1 MRADITTHPRLGP
14 GHGQITL
21 GAGAAAPA
29 AIAIERNQGSA
40 RWLGPNGWQ
49 AHEHA
54 FPAGPDLEVG
64 VEAGQTVLTVGPA
77 IVEPLLEAQATAAA
91 FRLHVH
97 GETKSAAT
105 LSVRGL
111 LGSRARAAA
120 PPPPPPPP
128 PPIEEPIVEPVV
140 EPIREELKVELTAP
154 PQPPREEPKRPNL
167 GLIAAGVV
175 VVLAV
180 AGGAAWFVLNRTD
193 APTQTAAAP
202 TPAPAPAPQDIRT
215 EVRAYLERSPS
226 AADARAKGDELAKG
240 GKLDGALLVY
250 RYAAEKGDGDAA
262 LALARMYDPATF
274 TPQTSPLPSPN
285 ADTAQRWYETAAGA
299 GSVPAQRRLGTLL
312 KDSNPPK
319 ALEWLKKAAAA
330 GDAEAATLAAALE
343 KK

>member
-21 GAGAAAPA
+21 GTGVTAPT
-29 AIAIERNQGSA
+29 AIAIERNQSSS

-54 FPAGPDLEVG
+54 FTVGLDPEVG

-91 FRLHVH
+91 FRLYIH
-97 GETKSAAT
+97 GETKSATT

-111 LGSRARAAA
+111 LGSRARAAE
-120 PPPPPPPP
+120 PPPPPP
-128 PPIEEPIVEPVV
+128 PPIEEPIVEPV
-140 EPIREELKVELTAP
+140 REELKVALTDP
-154 PQPPREEPKRPNL
+154 PQPTRDDPKRPNV

-175 VVLAV
+175 LALAM
-180 AGGAAWFVLNRTD
+180 AGGAAWFVLNKNAD
-193 APTQTAAAP
+193 SPTQTAAAP
-202 TPAPAPAPQDIRT
+202 PPAPAPQDIRA
-215 EVRAYLERSPS
+215 EVRTYLERTPP

-250 RYAAEKGDGDAA
+250 RYAAEKGDGGAA

-274 TPQTSPLPSPN
+274 SPQTSPLPGPN
-285 ADTAQRWYETAAGA
+285 ADTAKRWYEAAAGA

-312 KDSNPPK
+312 KDSDPPK